1 MSGFEH
7 YPQETRALEL
17 ALERMGVAL
26 GIDWLD
32 DAQVRAL
39 AHEALSDECKRT
51 MAAAAKGE
59 RAALARADLFGLAAL
74 MVKTLQESADEGVA
88 SSGGP
93 AWRSFSGALL
103 AELDAG
109 GPL

>member
-7 YPQETRALEL
+7 YPQEIRALEL

-26 GIDWLD
+26 GIDWSD

-39 AHEALSDECKRT
+39 AREALSGEGERT

-59 RAALARADLFGLAAL
+59 RAALARAELFGLAAL
-74 MVKTLQESADEGVA
+74 MTKSLQESADEGVA
-88 SSGGP
+88 SAGGP
-93 AWRSFSGALL
+93 AWRSFSSALL
-103 AELDAG
+103 DELD
-109 GPL
+109 GPDPA

>member
-17 ALERMGVAL
+17 ELERMGIAL
-26 GIDWLD
+26 GIDWSD

-39 AHEALSDECKRT
+39 AREALSEEGERT

-59 RAALARADLFGLAAL
+59 RAALARAELFGLAAL
-74 MVKTLQESADEGVA
+74 MAKTLQESADEGVV
-88 SSGGP
+88 STGGL
-93 AWRSFSGALL
+93 AWRSFSSALM
-103 AELDAG
+103 AEQESGD
-109 GPL
+109 PP